1 MESDVIAF
9 IMSGKM
15 PFMPS
20 QNSFSIFVI
29 VIPFDLPIKSYEQK
43 LH

>member
-29 VIPFDLPIKSYEQK
+29 VIPFD
-43 LH
+43 